1 MAKISFEALRPYK
14 SFTVFEA
21 QDKLEPVFIRKLLTE
36 SRFIIKQAARR
47 LKGKTGSFSIATF
60 ESGKSDESVA
70 AMSYKLE
77 LPVAWFLGPDGPRDK
92 VNHLIVLLANGRL
105 LALCTSDKGLGKRF
119 TSATSKG
126 GYRAWSSLSPVSAG
140 SLNALLSER
149 PIRTLWLSGLHRS
162 VSVKA
167 DNKVLGGRDLRDG
180 LDPLG
185 DQTYHFTSAR
195 SGGYAQTIGA
205 EMVGVSP
212 HQAKVWI
219 GPAHD
224 WQEFIQ
230 HTQRTLELVAH
241 SKKQKAPIPI
251 IANEMDSLDEV
262 NNAFDVGLLPPE
274 QLVETDPETSRLVEQ
289 WWLSGTWSIVD
300 TDGANFSLEVSQQR
314 NKIGIIKVTFA
325 PSRNEWDPIVE
336 VSSVEPEFREKLD
349 EFAELCRQR
358 DLFKVYYE
366 SQHTY
371 SDGSFFQPR
380 VHDMPFRDFSFDP
393 FRHIEIDREKPYRNP
408 QKKEGEDPGRT
419 GRTDDQSLFTWVWRK
434 FNKGWLW
441 CDDGAGEVADFI
453 NLDTV
458 RDKGSVL
465 RLIHVKAAGSA
476 KSMRKVAVAPFEVV
490 CSQALK
496 NLRYLER
503 TVLADALRPKLEAAK
518 IRRAWKNGKSL
529 PNNQWF
535 KLPQMIANAP
545 YSELSREVIIVQPH
559 VTRDML
565 NSRDERDILRIR
577 QLHALLNSIKAD
589 VNRLGANFV
598 VFVPKDR

>member
-1 MAKISFEALRPYK
+1 MAKISSETLRPYK

-21 QDKLEPVFIRKLLTE
+21 QNKLEPDHIRKVLRE
-36 SRFIIKQAARR
+36 SRSIIKQAARR
-47 LKGKTGSFSIATF
+47 VKGKTGSFSAATF
-60 ESGKSDESVA
+60 ETGKADESVA
-70 AMSYKLE
+70 AMSYRLE
-77 LPVAWFLGPDGPRDK
+77 LPVAWFLGPDAPHDK
-92 VNHLIVLLANGRL
+92 VNHLIVLLAKGKL
-105 LALCTSDKGLGKRF
+105 LALCTSDKGLGRRF

-126 GYRAWSSLSPVSAG
+126 TYRAWSSLRPVSAG
-140 SLNALLSER
+140 LLNALLSQR

-167 DNKVLGGRDLRDG
+167 DNKVLGGQDLRDA

-195 SGGYAQTIGA
+195 SGGYAERIGA

-230 HTQRTLELVAH
+230 HTQRTLDLVAH
-241 SKKQKAPIPI
+241 SKKDKAPIPI
-251 IANEMDSLDEV
+251 IAGEIDSLDEV
-262 NNAFDVGLLPPE
+262 KDAFDVGLLPPE
-274 QLVETDPETSRLVEQ
+274 QLAETDPETSRAVEQ
-289 WWLSGTWSIVD
+289 WWQSGSWSVVD
-300 TDGANFSLEVSQQR
+300 TDGANFSLQISEQR
-314 NKIGIIKVTFA
+314 NKVGIIKVRFA
-325 PSRNEWDPIVE
+325 QLRDEWGPIVE
-336 VSSVEPEFREKLD
+336 VSSVEPKFREKLD
-349 EFAELCRQR
+349 EFVELCRQR
-358 DLFKVYYE
+358 DLLKVYYE

-380 VHDMPFRDFSFDP
+380 FRDMPFRDFSFDP
-393 FRHIEIDREKPYRNP
+393 FKRIDIDREKPYRDP
-408 QKKEGEDPGRT
+408 QREEGEDPGRT
-419 GRTDDQSLFTWVWRK
+419 GRTDDRSLFTWVWRK

-453 NLDTV
+453 HLDTV
-458 RDKGSVL
+458 KGKGPVL

-476 KSMRKVAVAPFEVV
+476 KSARKIAVAPYEVV

-503 TVLADALRPKLEAAK
+503 TVLIDALRPKLETAS
-518 IRRAWKNGKSL
+518 IQRAWKNGNSL
-529 PNNQWF
+529 PNKLWF
-535 KLPQMIANAP
+535 NLPGEIANTP
-545 YSELSREVIIVQPH
+545 YSELSREVVIVQPH
-559 VTRDML
+559 VTRDMI
-565 NSRDERDILRIR
+565 NSKDERDILRIR
-577 QLHALLNSIKAD
+577 QLHALLNSVKAD

-598 VFVPKDR
+598 VFVPKAR